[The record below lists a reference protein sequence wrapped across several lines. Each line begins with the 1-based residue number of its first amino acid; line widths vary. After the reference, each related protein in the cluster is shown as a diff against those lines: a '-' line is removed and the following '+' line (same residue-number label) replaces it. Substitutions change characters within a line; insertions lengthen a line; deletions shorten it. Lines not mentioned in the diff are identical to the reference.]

1 MDLINGIM
9 GGLEMRGFEMTT
21 PDNARAKK
29 RANMTKAATMTHY
42 HNQTTLICRADGSYW
57 FGLSKYFVMH
67 LKAK

>member
-1 MDLINGIM
+1 
-9 GGLEMRGFEMTT
+9 MRGFDIGSQVINQQNGNV

-29 RANMTKAATMTHY
+29 RANMTKTATLTHY

-67 LKAK
+67 LEAKG